1 MSTRRQQR
9 RFAISVA
16 ALISFSLCATE
27 RIVTFSANENSA
39 FSNRNAQGLG
49 CFPEIVSAAYK
60 TQGIKAEYGFYPI
73 ARATAMASRG
83 SVDGV
88 IDIGVLESLSET
100 LDPSKEPVLMVDI
113 VLVSLKSKGLTF
125 SGDTQ
130 ELKKHSISVEHG
142 TVVQE
147 YLFKLGLKP
156 ERATSSTQNIKK
168 LLAGRMDYVAGPR
181 LTLEKAVREL
191 SAGQQLTFQDIPLFQ
206 NKKYVL
212 FSRNAPGYKTN
223 KALFEAGFDEIK
235 KNGTLMEIVR
245 THNCYSHDV
254 LE

>member
-1 MSTRRQQR
+1 MLTRRQQR
-9 RFAISVA
+9 GFAISIA
-16 ALISFSLCATE
+16 ILFSFPLCAAE
-27 RIVTFSANENSA
+27 RTVTFSANENSA
-39 FSNRNAQGLG
+39 FSNKNTKGFG

-73 ARATAMASRG
+73 ARATTMASRG

-88 IDIGVLESLSET
+88 IDIGLLESLNQT
-100 LDPSKEPVLMVDI
+100 LDPSKEPVLTVDI
-113 VLVSLKSKGLTF
+113 VLVSLKSRGLTY

-130 ELKKHSISVEHG
+130 ELKNRSISVEHG

-147 YLFKLGLKP
+147 FLFKLGLKP
-156 ERATSSTQNIKK
+156 ERVTSSTQNIKK

-191 SAGQQLTFQDIPLFQ
+191 SASQELTFQDTPLFQ

-212 FSRNAPGYKTN
+212 FSRKAPGYEAN
-223 KALFEAGFDEIK
+223 KAHFEAGFDEIK
-235 KNGTLMEIVR
+235 KNGTLMEIVK
-245 THNCYSHDV
+245 THHCHAHDLV
-254 LE
+254 E